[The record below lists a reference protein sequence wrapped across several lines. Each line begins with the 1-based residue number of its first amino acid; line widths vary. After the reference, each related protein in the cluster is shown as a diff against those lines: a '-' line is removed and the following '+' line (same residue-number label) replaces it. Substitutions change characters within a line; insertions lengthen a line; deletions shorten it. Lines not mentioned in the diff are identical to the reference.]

1 MKKSIFALSL
11 LALTAT
17 TAYADTFKCYR
28 YVDGSPTGGY
38 IKVEA
43 DSKSEASEKAL
54 QEYKDMGK
62 RVDYVEC
69 EY

>member
-17 TAYADTFKCYR
+17 SAYADTFKCYR
-28 YVDGSPTGGY
+28 YVDGSPTGGF

-43 DSKSEASEKAL
+43 NSKAEAAEKAI

-62 RVDYVEC
+62 QVDYVVC